1 MTEQSE
7 AEQWKRQYFDQLQE
21 LETREKQWRQ
31 SDELLRKTI
40 SRLTV
45 AADGQDEN
53 LDRQLV
59 ELRNAIRD
67 RADSVQLQAVI
78 DGMSNALIRLDR
90 VPKTSSTPRA
100 DDKAAGGL
108 LQRLFGGRKNGSQ
121 TTANEPVTA
130 AAQQA
135 PQQAASVASVREIL
149 IRLLERLSLPDDLI
163 ERVEAVRNQIEAAS
177 EQGAWDAVVEQIAD
191 LVQAIRT
198 QTQKERQGIENF
210 LLELSGRLQEVN
222 HQLAGSEQYYDD
234 SFAAGRQLDSAV
246 KQGIGGI
253 ASGMR
258 EATDLNQMK
267 RLAQNHIDAVLAH
280 MEQHRAAEQQRY
292 DRAKADMSAMN
303 DRLRQLEAETDSL
316 RTRLRHER
324 SQAQTDAL
332 TGIPNR
338 LAYEQRL
345 EQEVARWKRFST
357 PLVLLVWDIDRFK
370 DVNDTFGHQAGDKVL
385 RTIARALA
393 GSIRETDFIA
403 RYGGEEFVHLMT
415 GTALDECLVV
425 ADKLRVMIESTGFHF
440 RDEAV
445 VVTASCGLAQLRDG
459 DSNESWFERAD
470 KALYQAKQAG
480 RNRCEV
486 AS

>member
-1 MTEQSE
+1 MTEESE

-21 LETREKQWRQ
+21 LETREKHWRQ

-67 RADSVQLQAVI
+67 RADSVQLQAAI

-90 VPKTSSTPRA
+90 LPKSSSTQHA
-100 DDKAAGGL
+100 DEQATGGFL
-108 LQRLFGGRKNGSQ
+108 RRLFGGRKSHPQAAVDKPG
-121 TTANEPVTA
+121 TTAT
-130 AAQQA
+130 QQ
-135 PQQAASVASVREIL
+135 PASVASVREIL
-149 IRLLERLSLPDDLI
+149 IRLLERLSLPDDLL
-163 ERVEAVRNQIEAAS
+163 ERVEAVRSQIEVANG
-177 EQGAWDAVVEQIAD
+177 QGAWDAVVEQIAD

-198 QTQKERQGIENF
+198 QTQNERQGIENF
-210 LLELSGRLQEVN
+210 LLDLSGRLQEVN
-222 HQLAGSEQYYDD
+222 RQLAGSEQYYDD
-234 SFAAGRQLDSAV
+234 SFSAGRELDSAV

-267 RLAQNHIDAVLAH
+267 RLVQNHIDIVLAH
-280 MEQHRAAEQQRY
+280 MEQHRATEQQRY
-292 DRAKADMSAMN
+292 DKAKADMLVMN
-303 DRLRQLEAETDSL
+303 NRLRELEGETESL
-316 RTRLRHER
+316 RTHLREER

-357 PLVLLVWDIDRFK
+357 PLVLLIWDIDRFK

-415 GTALDECLVV
+415 GTANDECLVV
-425 ADKLRVMIESTGFHF
+425 ADKLRAMIESTGFHF
-440 RDEAV
+440 RDRAV

>member
-45 AADGQDEN
+45 AADGQDEG

-67 RADSVQLQAVI
+67 RADNVQLQAAI
-78 DGMSNALIRLDR
+78 DGMSNALIRLDWK
-90 VPKTSSTPRA
+90 PNTSATQRLP
-100 DDKAAGGL
+100 DKAAGGF
-108 LQRLFGGRKNGSQ
+108 LQRLFGGRKNRSQ
-121 TTANEPVTA
+121 ATANERVTA
-130 AAQQA
+130 ATQQA
-135 PQQAASVASVREIL
+135 PQQAASVATVREIL
-149 IRLLERLSLPDDLI
+149 IRLLERLSLPDDLV
-163 ERVEAVRNQIEAAS
+163 ERVEAVRNQIEVAN

-198 QTQKERQGIENF
+198 QTQEERQGIENF

-267 RLAQNHIDAVLAH
+267 RLAQNHIDVVLTH
-280 MEQHRAAEQQRY
+280 MERHRAAEQQRY
-292 DRAKADMSAMN
+292 DKAKADMSAMN
-303 DRLRQLEAETDSL
+303 DRLRELEGETDSL

-357 PLVLLVWDIDRFK
+357 PLVLLIWDIDRFK

-385 RTIARALA
+385 RTIARALE

-425 ADKLRVMIESTGFHF
+425 ADKLRAMIESTGFHF
-440 RDEAV
+440 RDKAV

-459 DSNESWFERAD
+459 DSTESWFERAD
-470 KALYQAKQAG
+470 QALYQAKQAG
-480 RNRCEV
+480 RNRCDA